1 MRAVNLLPRQQQV
14 AQKSKRPNSVALGA
28 MIGGAAVLLAI
39 VAGFLL
45 ANRSVDRQRQA
56 LADARAVLAATPA
69 HRMSAQT
76 QAFRTTLLSQREQR
90 SLALA
95 AAIGKRV
102 AWDRILRRVALV
114 MPDDVW
120 LQSLTGAVPLDSAL
134 PVTATTTPGTT
145 TPGTTTP
152 GTTTPGALPTTPTAL
167 TIQGYTYSQDGVAR
181 LLERLAIVPDL
192 KNVQLQTSQS
202 QQLGTQTVINFT
214 IVSDIKQ
221 GRGAS

>member
-1 MRAVNLLPRQQQV
+1 MRAVNLLPRQHV
-14 AQKSKRPNSVALGA
+14 EHKRERPNSVALGA
-28 MIGGAAVLLAI
+28 GIGGAAVLLAL

-56 LADARAVLAATPA
+56 LADARAVLAVTPA
-69 HRMSAQT
+69 KKLSAQT
-76 QAFRTTLLSQREQR
+76 QAFRTTLLTQREQR

-120 LQSLTGAVPLDSAL
+120 LQSLTASVPLDSTLPATTAATPSAL
-134 PVTATTTPGTT
+134 PP
-145 TPGTTTP
+145 
-152 GTTTPGALPTTPTAL
+152 LPSAL

-181 LLERLAIVPDL
+181 LLERLAVVPDL

-202 QQLGTQTVINFT
+202 QQTGNQTVVSFT
-214 IVSDIKQ
+214 IVSDIQK

>member
-1 MRAVNLLPRQQQV
+1 MRAVNLLPRQQV
-14 AQKSKRPNSVALGA
+14 EKKRERPNAVALGA
-28 MIGGAAVLLAI
+28 GIAGAAVLLAL
-39 VAGFLL
+39 VGGFLL

-69 HRMSAQT
+69 KKMSATT
-76 QAFRTTLLSQREQR
+76 QAFRATLLTQREQR

-120 LQSLTGAVPLDSAL
+120 LQSLNGSVPLDSA
-134 PVTATTTPGTT
+134 PPIATTTPS
-145 TPGTTTP
+145 
-152 GTTTPGALPTTPTAL
+152 ALPAAPTAL

-181 LLERLAIVPDL
+181 LLERLAVVPDL
-192 KNVQLQTSQS
+192 NNVQLQTSQS
-202 QQLGTQTVINFT
+202 QQIGNQTVINFT
-214 IVSDIKQ
+214 IVSDIRK

>member
-1 MRAVNLLPRQQQV
+1 MRAVNLLPRQHV
-14 AQKSKRPNSVALGA
+14 EQKRDRPNSVALGA
-28 MIGGAAVLLAI
+28 LIGGAAVLLAL

-56 LADARAVLAATPA
+56 LADARAMLAATPA
-69 HRMSAQT
+69 HKMSAQT

-120 LQSLTGAVPLDSAL
+120 LQSLSGSVPLDTTLTPTTTTTPSAL
-134 PVTATTTPGTT
+134 P
-145 TPGTTTP
+145 
-152 GTTTPGALPTTPTAL
+152 ALPTAL
-167 TIQGYTYSQDGVAR
+167 SIQGYTYSQDGVAR
-181 LLERLAIVPDL
+181 LLERLAVVPDL
-192 KNVQLQTSQS
+192 NNVQLQTSQS
-202 QQLGTQTVINFT
+202 QQLGNQTVINFT
-214 IVSDIKQ
+214 IVADIKK

>member
-1 MRAVNLLPRQQQV
+1 MRAVNLLPRQQV
-14 AQKSKRPNSVALGA
+14 EQKRERPNAVALAAG
-28 MIGGAAVLLAI
+28 IGGAAVLLGL
-39 VAGFLL
+39 VGGFLL

-56 LADARAVLAATPA
+56 LADAKAVLAVTPA
-69 HRMSAQT
+69 NHVSAKT
-76 QAFRTTLLSQREQR
+76 QAFRATLLSQREQS

-120 LQSLTGAVPLDSAL
+120 LQSLTGSVPLDPALPTATPTTSPTSSAL
-134 PVTATTTPGTT
+134 P
-145 TPGTTTP
+145 
-152 GTTTPGALPTTPTAL
+152 ALPTAL
-167 TIQGYTYSQDGVAR
+167 TIQGYTYSQNGVAR
-181 LLERLAIVPDL
+181 LMERLAVVPDL

-202 QQLGTQTVINFT
+202 QTVGNQTVINFT
-214 IVSDIKQ
+214 IVSDVRN